1 LLNYQIKKHNKP
13 NHGFFLIQ
21 HKLEDEELRIINE
34 KRMKKLQQVIKDKE
48 LLKNIKEPL
57 NLDDTTFFQ
66 TINKFPLILVD
77 FWAPWCGPCRMMAPI
92 IDQSGKDYQ
101 GKLPVGKLNVDEN
114 PLVARQL
121 AISSIPTLILFKK
134 GKAVNKIIG
143 SVSKNRIDEMVKM
156 HLE

>member
-1 LLNYQIKKHNKP
+1 M
-13 NHGFFLIQ
+13 
-21 HKLEDEELRIINE
+21 EDEELKIINE
-34 KRMKKLQQVIKDKE
+34 KRMKNLQRLLNEKE
-48 LLKNIKEPL
+48 LMKNMKEPL
-57 NLDDTTFFQ
+57 NLDDATFFQ
-66 TINKFPLILVD
+66 NVSKFPIVLVD
-77 FWAPWCGPCRMMAPI
+77 FWAPWCGPCRMMAPV

-101 GKLPVGKLNVDEN
+101 GKLLVGKLNVDEN

>member
-1 LLNYQIKKHNKP
+1 MNYQIKKHNKP

-34 KRMKKLQQVIKDKE
+34 ERMKKLQQVIKDKE

-134 GKAVNKIIG
+134 GKVVNKIIG